1 LSVCALLVVLAG
13 CGGSS
18 TNPERA
24 KLVAKVEAQ
33 MRASNSG
40 PDLAACVS
48 QQSRGL
54 SIVQLRNLANAGSN
68 PAPAT
73 KQVAARLLT
82 TCIGQGKGIA
92 QFRALIVQAAT
103 GPAAGSIPPV
113 FKSCLVTRVNAA
125 TPAQL
130 AQLVS
135 AYGSGGQ
142 SIEARKVGAGFAA
155 QCLDQPAVLGAARQV
170 VLAPLRAAFKT
181 SHYSV
186 AFQKCLVTKT
196 NQIPAPELKR
206 WILDPATAESN
217 GAAFGKRAAEAC
229 IASGA
234 KP

>member
-1 LSVCALLVVLAG
+1 VLLALGALAG
-13 CGGSS
+13 CGGSGS

-54 SIVQLRNLANAGSN
+54 PIVQLRSLANAGSN
-68 PAPAT
+68 PAPAI
-73 KQVAARLLT
+73 KQAAARLLT
-82 TCIGQGKGIA
+82 TCLQQGKGVT
-92 QFRALIVQAAT
+92 QFRALVVQAAT
-103 GPAAGSIPPV
+103 GPAGATIPPA
-113 FKSCLVTRVNAA
+113 FKSCLVTKVNGAS
-125 TPAQL
+125 PAQL
-130 AQLVS
+130 AQLVA
-135 AYGSGGQ
+135 AYGAGGQ
-142 SIEARKVGAGFAA
+142 SAEARKVGAGFAA
-155 QCLDQPAVLGAARQV
+155 RCLDEPAVLAAARQV
-170 VLAPLRAAFKT
+170 VLAPLRQAFKT

-186 AFQKCLVTKT
+186 AFQNCLIAKT

-206 WILDPATAESN
+206 WILDPATAESH